1 MKEAEAQTGS
11 GSVPRKFC
19 TGERRVFLR
28 DVVLSVREKA
38 TEARR
43 FMGPGKRFGCVKE
56 RGMGRY
62 LLLKRGLRRR
72 DFRLSESCATPAFR
86 NPIMKPDDASRGV
99 HYHQF
104 FYRINP
110 DKTVDSICAFCYMTA
125 ATANS
130 QAEIHELERK
140 HRCPE

>member
-1 MKEAEAQTGS
+1 
-11 GSVPRKFC
+11 
-19 TGERRVFLR
+19 
-28 DVVLSVREKA
+28 
-38 TEARR
+38 
-43 FMGPGKRFGCVKE
+43 
-56 RGMGRY
+56 MGRY

-72 DFRLSESCATPAFR
+72 DFRLSKSCATPAFG

>member
-1 MKEAEAQTGS
+1 MT
-11 GSVPRKFC
+11 
-19 TGERRVFLR
+19 
-28 DVVLSVREKA
+28 
-38 TEARR
+38 TEATR
-43 FMGPGKRFGCVKE
+43 FIGPDECLGCFKE
-56 RGMGRY
+56 RWMGRY
-62 LLLKRGLRRR
+62 LLLKRGLRQRG
-72 DFRLSESCATPAFR
+72 FRLSESCATPAFK

-130 QAEIHELERK
+130 QGELHELERA

>member
-1 MKEAEAQTGS
+1 
-11 GSVPRKFC
+11 
-19 TGERRVFLR
+19 
-28 DVVLSVREKA
+28 
-38 TEARR
+38 
-43 FMGPGKRFGCVKE
+43 MGPGKRFGCVKE

-72 DFRLSESCATPAFR
+72 DFRLFKTCATPAFR

>member
-1 MKEAEAQTGS
+1 MT
-11 GSVPRKFC
+11 
-19 TGERRVFLR
+19 
-28 DVVLSVREKA
+28 
-38 TEARR
+38 TEATR
-43 FMGPGKRFGCVKE
+43 FIGPDECLGCFKE
-56 RGMGRY
+56 RWMGRY
-62 LLLKRGLRRR
+62 SLLKRGLRRR
-72 DFRLSESCATPAFR
+72 DFRLFKTCATPAFG

-130 QAEIHELERK
+130 QGELHALERA
-140 HRCPE
+140 HRCTE